1 MNFKQFK
8 PSSWAIDNKTAI
20 YIVTIIISI
29 WGIMSYNSLPK
40 ESFPDIVVPKFFVS
54 TVYAGNSPSNIEN
67 TITKP
72 LEKKLKSIP
81 GVKKLTSNS
90 MQDVSLITVE
100 FNTNITIDKARQSV
114 KDKVDEAKSD
124 LPAGLTRQ
132 PFVKELAFSE
142 LPIMYIN
149 IAGDMDLQKLKEYA
163 DDLKDRIEGL
173 KEITEVKMVG
183 APDREIQIN
192 LDMYKMQSMQLTM
205 GDLERS
211 IGYENVSISGGQIPM
226 DGTKRT
232 ISIKNEF
239 KTVEEIK
246 NLLITSQA
254 GAKLYLKDFA
264 HVVDTVKETESY
276 ARLAGKNVITL
287 NVIKRAGENLISASD
302 KIKEAIDELK
312 KTEFPSNIDIKITT
326 NFSFFSK

>member
-1 MNFKQFK
+1 MDFKQFK

-20 YIVTIIISI
+20 YISVFIISLM
-29 WGIMSYNSLPK
+29 GIRSYNSLPK
-40 ESFPDIVVPKFFVS
+40 ESFPDIVVPKFFIS

-67 TITKP
+67 TITKH

-81 GVKKLTSNS
+81 GVKKLSSNS

-100 FNTNITIDKARQSV
+100 FNTSVSIDKARQSI

-149 IAGDMDLQKLKEYA
+149 IAGDMDLQKLKVYA
-163 DDLKDRIEGL
+163 EELKDKIEGL

-183 APDREIQIN
+183 APDREIQVN
-192 LDMYKMQSMQLTM
+192 LDMYKMQAMQLTM
-205 GDLERS
+205 GDLERA
-211 IGYENVSISGGQIPM
+211 IGSENVSISGGQIPM

-239 KTVEEIK
+239 KTINELK
-246 NLLITSQA
+246 NLVIGSQA
-254 GAKLYLKDFA
+254 GAHLYLKDFA
-264 HVVDTVKETESY
+264 QVVDTVTETQSY
-276 ARLAGKNVITL
+276 ARLGGKNVITL

-302 KIKEAIDELK
+302 KIKESIKELK
-312 KTEFPSNIDIKITT
+312 ETQFPKNIDKNYCRSI
-326 NFSFFSK
+326 

>member
-1 MNFKQFK
+1 MDFKQFK

-20 YIVTIIISI
+20 YISVFIITLMGIS
-29 WGIMSYNSLPK
+29 SYNSLPK
-40 ESFPDIVVPKFFVS
+40 ESFPDIVVPKFFIS

-81 GVKKLTSNS
+81 GVKKLSSNS

-100 FNTNITIDKARQSV
+100 FNTSVTIDKARQQI

-124 LPAGLTRQ
+124 LPTGLTRQ

-163 DDLKDRIEGL
+163 DDLKDKIEGL

-183 APDREIQIN
+183 APNREIQVN
-192 LDMYKMQSMQLTM
+192 LDMYKMQAMQLSM

-246 NLLITSQA
+246 NLVINSQS
-254 GAKLYLKDFA
+254 GARLYLKDFA
-264 HVVDTVKETESY
+264 QVLDTVSETQSY
-276 ARLAGKNVITL
+276 ARLSGKNVI
-287 NVIKRAGENLISASD
+287 K
-302 KIKEAIDELK
+302 
-312 KTEFPSNIDIKITT
+312 
-326 NFSFFSK
+326 